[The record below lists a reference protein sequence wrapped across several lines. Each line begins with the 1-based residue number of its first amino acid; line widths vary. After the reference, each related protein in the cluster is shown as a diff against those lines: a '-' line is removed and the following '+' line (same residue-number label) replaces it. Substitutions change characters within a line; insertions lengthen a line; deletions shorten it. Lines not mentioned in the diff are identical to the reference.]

1 MSFIVIFAFTFVP
14 VYAEAFEDT
23 GIVASTD
30 KEYYETGETLTF
42 SGQVEEKKMPI
53 LALRVYDPTGAI
65 LSANNVEIDDNSSFS
80 KIISLDSQ
88 FYDKLGTYSI
98 KIDYGKLNKE
108 ISFDIISDESVFV
121 EEEPIISEIILFESG
136 KSTYTDNDT
145 ITITGS
151 VSTISKP
158 TVLVG
163 IYDPFGTPKG
173 FYFGIIDSNKEF
185 SVNFLAKYG
194 VNFKIEGKY
203 YATAFYGESEDVV
216 FFDFVE
222 PLNEEIFR
230 NEIEESIP
238 DESIIEEP
246 KVIEDFEIKPS
257 TPNESVSKETK
268 IENSINEDKSTDTKS
283 KKTKQNVKEKKS
295 SESKKKQKTKAD
307 NLTVEDV
314 QLGKILNQITLNCG
328 PTEYVDTISY
338 YDGKGPALIR
348 LCDFTKAIHYFDY
361 ELKDDPLNVE
371 ILTNKG
377 SALAKLGHYD
387 EAILHYDTALEID
400 SSYIPA
406 LNNKG
411 NALSQTGKLDEAVD
425 VYTVGLTL
433 GPNNKILNEN
443 FEKSNGKIIV
453 KQENNE
459 AFDNLSFNQNNSDLA
474 NELASKSIRNR
485 GASNLVEQFGNV
497 FSVIGSLFGFNWT

>member
-1 MSFIVIFAFTFVP
+1 MSFIVIFAFTFTHL
-14 VYAEAFEDT
+14 YAEAFEDM
-23 GIVASTD
+23 GIIASTD
-30 KEYYETGETLTF
+30 REYYETGEILTI

-53 LALRVYDPTGAI
+53 LAIRVYDPTGAI

-80 KIISLDSQ
+80 KIISLDSA
-88 FYDKLGTYSI
+88 FYDQLGTYSI
-98 KIDYGKLNKE
+98 KIDYGKLNEE
-108 ISFDIISDESVFV
+108 ISFDIISAELVFV
-121 EEEPIISEIILFESG
+121 EEESIVSEIISFESD
-136 KSTYTDNDT
+136 KSTYIDNDT

-151 VSTISKP
+151 VSTIVQP

-163 IYDPFGTPKG
+163 IYDPFGMPKG

-185 SVNFLAKYG
+185 SVDFLAKYG
-194 VNFKIEGKY
+194 VNFKIEGEY
-203 YATAFYGESEDVV
+203 HATAFYSESEDVI

-222 PLNEEIFR
+222 PHNEEIFQ
-230 NEIEESIP
+230 NEI
-238 DESIIEEP
+238 DESIIVEP
-246 KVIEDFEIKPS
+246 KVIDDFEIITNTS
-257 TPNESVSKETK
+257 NESVSQETE
-268 IENSINEDKSTDTKS
+268 IETSINENKSIDTKS
-283 KKTKQNVKEKKS
+283 KKAKQNVKEKKP
-295 SESKKKQKTKAD
+295 SESKKKQKTKAA

-328 PTEYVDTISY
+328 PTKYVDIISY

-348 LCDFTKAIHYFDY
+348 LCDFTKAIHYFDH

-377 SALAKLGHYD
+377 SALAKLGYYD
-387 EAILHYDTALEID
+387 EAILHYDTALETN

-411 NALSQTGKLDEAVD
+411 NALSQIGKLDEAVG

-433 GPNNKILNEN
+433 DLDNKILKEN
-443 FEKSNGKIIV
+443 FEKSNGEIIV

-459 AFDNLSFNQNNSDLA
+459 KLDDLSFNQKNSDIA
-474 NELASKSIRNR
+474 NKLPSKSIRNH
-485 GASNLVEQFGNV
+485 GASNLLEQFGNV
-497 FSVIGSLFGFNWT
+497 FSVIGSLFGFN

>member
-1 MSFIVIFAFTFVP
+1 VIFAFTFASL
-14 VYAEAFEDT
+14 YAEAFGDT
-23 GIVASTD
+23 EIVASTD
-30 KEYYETGETLTF
+30 KEYYETGDTLTF

-65 LSANNVEIDDNSSFS
+65 LSANNVKIYDNSSFS
-80 KIISLDSQ
+80 KIISLDSP
-88 FYDKLGTYSI
+88 FYDQLGTYSI

-108 ISFDIISDESVFV
+108 IFFDIISDESVFV
-121 EEEPIISEIILFESG
+121 EEEPIVSEIISLESG
-136 KSTYTDNDT
+136 KSTYVDNDI

-151 VSTISKP
+151 VSTIAEP

-163 IYDPFGTPKG
+163 IYDPFGIPKG
-173 FYFGIIDSNKEF
+173 FYFGIIDPNKEF

-194 VNFKIEGKY
+194 VNFKIGGKY
-203 YATAFYGESEDVV
+203 YATAFYGESKDVV

-222 PLNEEIFR
+222 PPNEEIFR

-238 DESIIEEP
+238 NESIIEEP
-246 KVIEDFEIKPS
+246 KVIEDFEIKSS
-257 TPNESVSKETK
+257 TPNESVSQETE
-268 IENSINEDKSTDTKS
+268 IENSTNENKSMDTKS

-307 NLTVEDV
+307 NLSVEDV

-328 PTEYVDTISY
+328 STEYVDTISY

-348 LCDFTKAIHYFDY
+348 LCDFTKAIHYFDN

-377 SALAKLGHYD
+377 SALAKLGYYD
-387 EAILHYDTALEID
+387 EAILHYDTVLEMD
-400 SSYIPA
+400 LSYIPA

-411 NALSQTGKLDEAVD
+411 NALSQIGKLDEAVD

-433 GPNNKILNEN
+433 DPDNKILNEN

-453 KQENNE
+453 KQENKE
-459 AFDNLSFNQNNSDLA
+459 ALDNLSFYQKNSDIV
-474 NELASKSIRNR
+474 NELPSKSIRNR
-485 GASNLVEQFGNV
+485 GASNLLEQFGNV
-497 FSVIGSLFGFNWT
+497 FSVIVGLFGFN

>member
-1 MSFIVIFAFTFVP
+1 VIFAFTFTTL
-14 VYAEAFEDT
+14 YAEAFEDT
-23 GIVASTD
+23 RIVASTD

-53 LALRVYDPTGAI
+53 LALRVYDPTGVI
-65 LSANNVEIDDNSSFS
+65 LSVNNVEIDDNSSFS
-80 KIISLDSQ
+80 KIISLDSP
-88 FYDKLGTYSI
+88 FYDQLGTYSI

-121 EEEPIISEIILFESG
+121 EEESVVSEIISLESG
-136 KSTYTDNDT
+136 KSTYIDSDT

-151 VSTISKP
+151 VSTISEP
-158 TVLVG
+158 TILVG

-194 VNFKIEGKY
+194 VNFKIEGEY
-203 YATAFYGESEDVV
+203 HATAFYGESEDVF
-216 FFDFVE
+216 FFDFVK
-222 PLNEEIFR
+222 PSNEEIFQ

-238 DESIIEEP
+238 NESIIEKP
-246 KVIEDFEIKPS
+246 KVIKDFEIIPS
-257 TPNESVSKETK
+257 TSNDSVSQETE
-268 IENSINEDKSTDTKS
+268 IENSINENKSKDTKS
-283 KKTKQNVKEKKS
+283 KKIKQNVKEKKS
-295 SESKKKQKTKAD
+295 NESKKKPKAKAD

-348 LCDFTKAIHYFDY
+348 LCDFTKAIHYFDN

-387 EAILHYDTALEID
+387 EAILHYDAALETD

-411 NALSQTGKLDEAVD
+411 NTLSQIGKLDEAVD

-433 GPNNKILNEN
+433 DPDNKILNEN

-459 AFDNLSFNQNNSDLA
+459 ALDNLSFYQKNGDIA
-474 NELASKSIRNR
+474 NELPSKSIRNR
-485 GASNLVEQFGNV
+485 GGSNLLEQFGNI
-497 FSVIGSLFGFNWT
+497 FSVIGSLFGFN

>member
-1 MSFIVIFAFTFVP
+1 MIFVFTFAP
-14 VYAEAFEDT
+14 VYAEAFGDT
-23 GIVASTD
+23 EIVASID
-30 KEYYETGETLTF
+30 KEYYETGDTLTF

-80 KIISLDSQ
+80 KIILLDSP
-88 FYDKLGTYSI
+88 FYDQLGTYSI

-108 ISFDIISDESVFV
+108 IFFDIISDELVFV
-121 EEEPIISEIILFESG
+121 EEEPIVSEIISLESG
-136 KSTYTDNDT
+136 KSTYVDNDT

-151 VSTISKP
+151 VSTIAEP

-163 IYDPFGTPKG
+163 IYDPFGIPKG

-203 YATAFYGESEDVV
+203 YATAFYGESKDVV

-222 PLNEEIFR
+222 PPNEEIFR

-238 DESIIEEP
+238 TESVIEEP

-257 TPNESVSKETK
+257 TPNESISKETE
-268 IENSINEDKSTDTKS
+268 IENSINENKSTDTKS

-307 NLTVEDV
+307 NLSVEDV

-377 SALAKLGHYD
+377 SALAKLGYYD

-411 NALSQTGKLDEAVD
+411 NALSQIGKLDEAVD

-433 GPNNKILNEN
+433 DPDNKILNEN

-453 KQENNE
+453 KQENKE
-459 AFDNLSFNQNNSDLA
+459 ALDNLSFYQKNSDIA
-474 NELASKSIRNR
+474 NELPSKSIRNR
-485 GASNLVEQFGNV
+485 GASNLLEQFGNV
-497 FSVIGSLFGFNWT
+497 FSVIVGLFGFN